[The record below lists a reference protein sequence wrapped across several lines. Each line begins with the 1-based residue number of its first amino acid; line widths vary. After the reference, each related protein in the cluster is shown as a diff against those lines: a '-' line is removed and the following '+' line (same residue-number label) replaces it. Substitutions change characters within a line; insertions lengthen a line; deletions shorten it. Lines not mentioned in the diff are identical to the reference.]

1 MPPVGACIFH
11 ILIQFHQIVI
21 VGNSGVAEQLTIEY
35 IIPAAIGYRVSP
47 VQVAVIFII
56 DFSVVVVLIVVVAVG
71 GVKVVVVLSFI
82 ETDEEA
88 AAVIEFM
95 VHLGI
100 DVVKVVVVFI
110 GVIIIFI
117 HYEVFE
123 EGGVRG
129 TCTKTE
135 RSVSFPDRSFK
146 MQFVG
151 KCTYT
156 ECTVVMVHIS
166 VVGAYIDNRGKP
178 TAVTGGKGTLVECSV
193 FYSFGSKYG
202 EHPQKMICII
212 YRNTV

>member
-88 AAVIEFM
+88 
-95 VHLGI
+95 L
-100 DVVKVVVVFI
+100 
-110 GVIIIFI
+110 
-117 HYEVFE
+117 
-123 EGGVRG
+123 
-129 TCTKTE
+129 
-135 RSVSFPDRSFK
+135 RSLNLWF
-146 MQFVG
+146 
-151 KCTYT
+151 
-156 ECTVVMVHIS
+156 
-166 VVGAYIDNRGKP
+166 
-178 TAVTGGKGTLVECSV
+178 TLALMS
-193 FYSFGSKYG
+193 
-202 EHPQKMICII
+202 
-212 YRNTV
+212 

>member
-47 VQVAVIFII
+47 IQVAVIFII

-110 GVIIIFI
+110 SVIIIFI
-117 HYEVFE
+117 YYE